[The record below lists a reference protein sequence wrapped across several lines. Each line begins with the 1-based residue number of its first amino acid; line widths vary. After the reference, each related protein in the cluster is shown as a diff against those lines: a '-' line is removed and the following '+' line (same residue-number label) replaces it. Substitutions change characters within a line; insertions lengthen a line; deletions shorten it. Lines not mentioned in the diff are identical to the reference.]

1 MNRKPQPDTGLRV
14 GDRVRLIAE
23 TLAWKAEKTLQGQI
37 AEVIELRDDGRVSI
51 RFDNGRLLLGRE
63 AGFGPR
69 GRSFER
75 VAEPGLKAKGK

>member
-1 MNRKPQPDTGLRV
+1 MNRKPQPDTGLKI

-37 AEVIELRDDGRVSI
+37 AEVIEIRDDGRISL

-63 AGFGPR
+63 AG
-69 GRSFER
+69 SFER
-75 VAEPGLKAKGK
+75 VAESGLKARK